1 MKFFGG
7 SIPFKRL
14 DPKSW
19 RSEYIKRTRLLRRWE
34 KGRGSNIMIDP
45 KIGNISKIWAE
56 TDNRPNEGWFLAG
69 GVAEGMWRHL
79 TYRQSCCFD
88 VESLLILG
96 LCLFNL
102 RCGCTMQ
109 SITGKGP
116 EGCCVEDDP
125 PLECRGFHHDHG
137 PVSFEVFFSMN
148 IHISE
153 SRVLTVRCVSAMSV

>member
-34 KGRGSNIMIDP
+34 KGRGSNIMIDS

-69 GVAEGMWRHL
+69 SVAEGM
-79 TYRQSCCFD
+79 
-88 VESLLILG
+88 
-96 LCLFNL
+96 
-102 RCGCTMQ
+102 
-109 SITGKGP
+109 
-116 EGCCVEDDP
+116 
-125 PLECRGFHHDHG
+125 
-137 PVSFEVFFSMN
+137 
-148 IHISE
+148 
-153 SRVLTVRCVSAMSV
+153 